1 MKQLRKAGICLMAW
15 LTAVMLFMGH
25 GISARASVSRVAER
39 EAARKILQENEGSYS
54 TAVRNDNGALSV
66 GFIQWHGNNALDVLR
81 QIVLRDKTT
90 AKKLLGD
97 TLYHEVLNAPDWSKR
112 ILSDPEAGKIRSLL
126 QTEPSKTVQNQMAE
140 EYIDDYMSDAR
151 KLGITNSA
159 ALVFYADIANQ
170 GGAGAARTIGR
181 RAIKK
186 AGSSARVMLNELMEA
201 TMTYGPLAKYYTRR
215 FRTYRYCTQLGWTYR
230 NKGDYPIAAAGSGSA
245 NGKSEIKWLQTSLNT
260 IFREAGLSSYCIK
273 VNGSYDTETRQAVIR
288 LQRMTGLKTDGDAGY
303 GTVKEM
309 LYLLAA
315 PAAFDTKITAYLKID
330 DRTVSD
336 NHPAEAMK
344 ISKTAYKV
352 NTGHADIALVSNGDR
367 IAGQFRCVSS
377 NRRAATV
384 NDKGVLHVVGHGSA
398 RITLTQ
404 DNTATVVRVW
414 VYSTDPDTYAKPKK
428 EVSASA
434 CGDRNSVRWV
444 QACMI
449 QLGYSGETADGKW
462 DAKTTKNVKR
472 FQKAA
477 GRKVTGAADKKTIQ
491 ALDRLYHIQKQSLK
505 AGAVRRKNTVRVTWK
520 KNTYATA
527 YRVYRKEKGKKW
539 KRIAA
544 VRSSAKP
551 VFIDRKAKKGVTCY
565 YRVKAV
571 AGYGSLLR
579 QGRAVTS
586 RAVRIA

>member
-1 MKQLRKAGICLMAW
+1 MKQLRKAGICLMAC
-15 LTAVMLFMGH
+15 LAAAVLFVGQSIPA
-25 GISARASVSRVAER
+25 GASVSRAAER

-54 TAVRNDNGALSV
+54 TVAANDNGALSV
-66 GFIQWHGNNALDVLR
+66 GFIQWHGNNALDLLR

-97 TLYHEVLNAPDWSKR
+97 TLYREVLNASDWSRR
-112 ILSDPEAGKIRSLL
+112 ILSSAEAGKIRSLL
-126 QTEPSKTVQNQMAE
+126 RTEPSKTVQNQMAE
-140 EYIDDYMSDAR
+140 DYISDYMSDAR

-201 TMTYGPLAKYYTRR
+201 TMTYGPLAKYTTRR
-215 FRTYRYCTQLGWTYR
+215 FRTYRYCTKLGWTYR

-245 NGKSEIKWLQTSLNT
+245 NSKNEIKWIQTSLNT
-260 IFREAGLSSYCIK
+260 IFREASLSAYCIT
-273 VNGSYDTETRQAVIR
+273 VSGVYDASTKQAVTR
-288 LQRMTGLKTDGDAGY
+288 LQRITGLETDGDAGY

-315 PAAFDTKITAYLKID
+315 PSAFDTKITAYLKLD
-330 DRTVSD
+330 ARTIAD
-336 NHPAEAMK
+336 NKPAEAMK

-352 NTGHADIALVSNGDR
+352 NTGHSDIALVSNADR

-384 NDKGVLHVVGHGSA
+384 NEQGVLHAVGHGSA

-404 DNTATVVRVW
+404 NNTSTVVRVW
-414 VYSTDPDTYAKPKK
+414 VYSTDPDTYAKPKTG
-428 EVSASA
+428 VSASA
-434 CGDRNSVRWV
+434 CSDRSSVRWV
-444 QACMI
+444 QASMI

-477 GRKVTGAADKKTIQ
+477 GLKVTGAADKKTIQ
-491 ALDRLYHIQKQSLK
+491 AMDRLYHIQSQCLR
-505 AGAVRRKNTVRVTWK
+505 AGAARRGNTVRVTWK
-520 KNTYATA
+520 KNSYATA

-539 KRIAA
+539 KRIAV
-544 VRSSAKP
+544 VRGSAKP
-551 VFIDRKAKKGVTCY
+551 VYIDRKAKKGVTCY
-565 YRVKAV
+565 YRIKAV

-579 QGRAVTS
+579 QARAVTS
-586 RAVRIA
+586 KAVRIA